1 MTGYRATIQVP
12 GDYGDGDTVLYA
24 QLDAQL
30 ACRFLLYVTD
40 EQKQRFL
47 CAVVG
52 GLSGDDEFLGERVV
66 SGAPGVC
73 VLGPPAAKPVMA
85 AIRAG
90 Q

>member
-1 MTGYRATIQVP
+1 MP
-12 GDYGDGDTVLYA
+12 GDDGDGDTVLYA

-30 ACRFLLYVTD
+30 ACRFLLDVTD

-52 GLSGDDEFLGERVV
+52 GLSGEMTNFWV
-66 SGAPGVC
+66 SASSPGPQVC
-73 VLGPPAAKPVMA
+73 VYWGPPLLN
-85 AIRAG
+85 